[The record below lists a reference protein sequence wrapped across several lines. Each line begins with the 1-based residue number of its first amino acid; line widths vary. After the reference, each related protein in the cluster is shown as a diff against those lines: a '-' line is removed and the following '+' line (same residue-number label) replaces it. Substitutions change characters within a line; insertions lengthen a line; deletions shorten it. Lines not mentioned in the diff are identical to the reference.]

1 MSEPKTVI
9 PTVILDGN
17 EAAASVAYRL
27 SEVMAIYPITPSSP
41 MAEWADQWRSEGK
54 KNIWGALPIVEEL
67 QSEGGAAGALHGALQ
82 AGAFGT
88 TFTASQG
95 LLLMIPNM
103 FKIAGELTP
112 ATMHVTARTLATH
125 ALSIFGDHSDVMACR
140 STGWAMLA
148 SNSVQEVAD
157 LALVAQI
164 ATLESRIP
172 FIHFFDGFRTS
183 HEVGKILP
191 ISDETIRSMV
201 DDKYLIA
208 FRKNALTPDRPFIR
222 GTAQNPD
229 VFFQAREACSPF
241 HAAVPGIVQSV
252 MDRFAVLTGRSYRLF
267 DYYGAPDAERVIVI
281 MGSGAEAAEEAVDA
295 MTRQGEKI
303 GLVKVRLYR
312 PFDAKALLAA
322 MPATVKSIAALDRC
336 KEPGAS
342 GEPLYQDIVTGLAE
356 NSAKLPFAAMP
367 VVIGGRYG
375 LSSKEFTPA
384 MVKGIF
390 DEMKKAAPKNHFT
403 IGIDDDVSH
412 TSLEYDPSFS
422 TEDPKTVRALFYG
435 LGSDGTVGANKNSI
449 KIIGSETDNYAQGY
463 FVYDSKKSGS
473 MTTSHLRFGPN
484 PIRSTYLITRA
495 SFVACHNFSFV
506 EKMNVLEAAMPG
518 AVFLLNSTYSAA
530 EVWDHLPKSM
540 QQEMIAK
547 KIEFYVIDGYK
558 VAREAGMG
566 SRINTIMQTCFFA
579 ISGVLP
585 KDEAIEQIKK
595 AIKKTYGK
603 RGEAVV
609 QKNFAAVDHALAH
622 LEKVE
627 LPSTASSSFDVTG
640 AISNKAPKF
649 VRDVLGQIAAGKGD
663 LIPVSAIPAGGAF
676 PSGTAQWEKRNI
688 AQFIPVWDKDLCI
701 QCGKC
706 AMVCPHAVI
715 RAKVYSPDLADKAP
729 ATFKW
734 AKPKWKGM
742 EEQRYTLQ
750 VAPEDCTGCAVCVE
764 VCPVKS
770 KSDASKKAINMA
782 PQAPLREPEREN
794 WEFFVGL
801 PEVDRS
807 RLSHSQVKD
816 LQLLQPLFEFSGACA
831 GCGETPYIKLLTQL
845 FGDRLYIANATG
857 CSSIYGGNL
866 PTTPYT
872 HNAAGRGPTWSNS
885 LFEDNAEF
893 GFGMRT
899 ALDQQKQFAEMLVT
913 RMASEIGAEL
923 AADLVGASQKTE
935 AEIEQQRERVK
946 ALRGVLA
953 GNSSSDAINLLAIA
967 DMLVR
972 KSVWILGGDGWAFDI
987 GFGGLDHVLGSGKN
1001 VNVLVLDTEVYS
1013 NTGGQA
1019 SKATPRGAVAKFAAS
1034 GKPNSRKDLAMEAV
1048 SYGSVYVAQ
1057 VALGGNDTHVVK
1069 AFQEAEAHDG
1079 PSIIIAYSSC
1089 IAHGYDL
1096 VHGLEQQKLAVQS
1109 GYWPLMRYNPS
1120 LREEGKNPFQLDS
1133 KAPSIRLKE
1142 YAYREARYTML
1153 ARSNPE
1159 LATELLK
1166 DAQDD
1171 VERQW
1176 RVYSARASMP
1186 GRGETPNIAPLEKA
1200 EEKPQDKLAGA
1211 TAGGE
1216 E

>member
-1 MSEPKTVI
+1 MTEQEM
-9 PTVILDGN
+9 VILDGN

-27 SEVMAIYPITPSSP
+27 SEVIAIYPITPSSP
-41 MAEWADQWRSEGK
+41 MAERADQWRAEGK

-103 FKIAGELTP
+103 YKIAGELTP
-112 ATMHVTARTLATH
+112 ATIHVTARTLATH

-157 LALVAQI
+157 LALIAQI

-183 HEVGKILP
+183 HEVGKIVP
-191 ISDETIRSMV
+191 ISDETIRALL
-201 DDKYLIA
+201 DDKYIIQ
-208 FRKNALTPDRPFIR
+208 FRHNALSPDRPIIR

-229 VFFQAREACSPF
+229 VFFQAREACTPY
-241 HAAVPGIVQSV
+241 HASVPGIVQSV
-252 MDRFAVLTGRSYRLF
+252 MNRFVALTCRAYHLF
-267 DYYGAPDAERVIVI
+267 DYAGASDAQSVIVI
-281 MGSGAEAAEEAVDA
+281 MGSGAEAAEEAIEA
-295 MTRQGEKI
+295 LNRQGAKL
-303 GLVKVRLYR
+303 GLLKVRLYR
-312 PFDAKALLAA
+312 PFDSSAFIAAL
-322 MPATVKSIAALDRC
+322 PATVKSIAVLDRC
-336 KEPGAS
+336 KDPGAA
-342 GEPLYQDIVTGLAE
+342 GEPLYQDIVTVLSE
-356 NSAKLPFAAMP
+356 NGAKLPFAAMP
-367 VVIGGRYG
+367 RVIGGRYG

-390 DEMKKAAPKNHFT
+390 DELARTTPKNHFT
-403 IGIDDDVSH
+403 IGINDDVSH
-412 TSLEYDPSFS
+412 TSLSYDPTFS

-449 KIIGSETDNYAQGY
+449 KIIGSETPNYAQGY

-484 PIRSTYLITRA
+484 PIHSTYLITRA
-495 SFVACHNFSFV
+495 SFISCHNFSFL
-506 EKMNVLEAAMPG
+506 EKMNVLEAAIPG
-518 AVFLLNSTYSAA
+518 AVFLLNAPWSAA
-530 EVWDHLPKSM
+530 EIWDKLPRTI
-540 QQEMIAK
+540 QQEILTK

-558 VAREAGMG
+558 VARDAGMG
-566 SRINTIMQTCFFA
+566 TRINTIMQTCFFA

-585 KDEAIEQIKK
+585 REEAIAQIKK
-595 AIKKTYGK
+595 SIKKTYDK

-622 LEKVE
+622 LEKVQV
-627 LPSTASSSFDVTG
+627 PVDATSQFDLVP
-640 AISNKAPKF
+640 AIFSKAPAF
-649 VRDVLGQIAAGKGD
+649 VRDVLGQVAAGRGD
-663 LIPVSAIPAGGAF
+663 LLPVSAIPAGGAF
-676 PSGTAQWEKRNI
+676 PTGSSQWEKRNI

-706 AMVCPHAVI
+706 VMVCPHAVI
-715 RAKVYSPDLADKAP
+715 RSKVYISELGDKAP
-729 ATFKW
+729 ATLKW

-742 EEQRYTLQ
+742 EQDRYTLQ

-770 KSDASKKAINMA
+770 RSDSSRKALNMA
-782 PQAPLREPEREN
+782 PQAPLRESEREN
-794 WEFFVGL
+794 WEFFFSL
-801 PEVDRS
+801 PDVDRNEVF
-807 RLSHSQVKD
+807 HGQVKD
-816 LQLLQPLFEFSGACA
+816 LQLRQPLFEFSGACA
-831 GCGETPYIKLLTQL
+831 GCGETPYVKLLTQL

-866 PTTPYT
+866 PTTPYSA
-872 HNAAGRGPTWSNS
+872 NEQGRGPTWANS

-899 ALDQQKQFAEMLVT
+899 ALDQQESFAETLVT
-913 RMASEIGAEL
+913 RLTSAIGAEL
-923 AADLVGASQKTE
+923 AASLISAPQKTE
-935 AEIEQQRERVK
+935 AEIEAQRECVK
-946 ALRGVLA
+946 ELKKKLA
-953 GNSSSDAINLLAIA
+953 AIDSTDARNLLAIA
-967 DMLVR
+967 DVLVR

-987 GFGGLDHVLGSGKN
+987 GFGGLDHVLASGKN

-1034 GKPNSRKDLAMEAV
+1034 GKTVSRKDLAMEAL

-1057 VALGGNDTHVVK
+1057 VALGGNDTHVIK
-1069 AFQEAEAHDG
+1069 SFQEAEAHDG
-1079 PSIIIAYSSC
+1079 PSLIIAYSSC

-1096 VHGLEQQKLAVQS
+1096 VDGLRQQKLAVQS
-1109 GYWPLMRYNPS
+1109 GYWPLMRYNPA
-1120 LREEGKNPFQLDS
+1120 LRAEGKNPFLLDS

-1153 ARSNPE
+1153 ARSNPN
-1159 LATELLK
+1159 LAADLLK
-1166 DAQDD
+1166 KAQDD

-1176 RVYSARASMP
+1176 RVYSARAAMP
-1186 GRGETPNIAPLEKA
+1186 GRGDTPHIAPA
-1200 EEKPQDKLAGA
+1200 EMPNDELAGA
-1211 TAGGE
+1211 PAGGRK
-1216 E
+1216 